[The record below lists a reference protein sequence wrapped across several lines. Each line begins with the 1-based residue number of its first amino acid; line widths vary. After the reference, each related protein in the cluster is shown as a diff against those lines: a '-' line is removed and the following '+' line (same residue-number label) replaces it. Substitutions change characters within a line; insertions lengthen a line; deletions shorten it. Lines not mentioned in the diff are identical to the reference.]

1 MINASQLFLI
11 ILCVIIIA
19 SGQILFKVV
28 GLRSVDGFSAQ
39 SLLSD
44 HVTLGTLLFA
54 LTLYMISTF
63 LWIHILRTVP
73 LSTAYPFMALSFV
86 LVPLSSWVIFKEP
99 MSWSDGTGATLI
111 VLGIVLMSRG
121 SI

>member
-1 MINASQLFLI
+1 MINASQLFWI
-11 ILCVIIIA
+11 ILCVLVIA
-19 SGQILFKVV
+19 AGQVLFKMV
-28 GLRSVDGFSAQ
+28 GLRSVDEFSLQ

-44 HVTLGTLLFA
+44 YQTTGILLSA

-73 LSTAYPFMALSFV
+73 LSSAYPFMALSFV
-86 LVPLSSWVIFKEP
+86 IVPISSWIFFKEP
-99 MSWSDGTGATLI
+99 ITWSDGSGATLI

-121 SI
+121 SL

>member
-28 GLRSVDGFSAQ
+28 GLRSVDDFSAQ